1 MRWRSAKTRCA
12 ANDKSF
18 KLRLRSISK
27 SVLPFVPCLPPYSI
41 GRPYRRCYTP
51 ATHRRP
57 LPSYLP
63 SRTYAIYHECY
74 TLVISTFLL
83 GLYLGSESR
92 SANRLPDFSATSCTE
107 PLLVLSTGHIIRRQ
121 YPHECFTLVIPFC
134 SLGLY
139 LGSESRSANRLP
151 DFSAA
156 SCTEPLLVLSTWPHH
171 TQAIPVAC
179 YPPPT
184 PTILG
189 FGIAQC

>member
-1 MRWRSAKTRCA
+1 LDRNRAVNRLPDFSAASCTEP
-12 ANDKSF
+12 
-18 KLRLRSISK
+18 LL
-27 SVLPFVPCLPPYSI
+27 VLSTGHI
-41 GRPYRRCYTP
+41 IRRQYP
-51 ATHRRP
+51 
-57 LPSYLP
+57 
-63 SRTYAIYHECY
+63 HECF
-74 TLVISTFLL
+74 TLVISFCSL
-83 GLYLGSESR
+83 GLYLGSKLR
-92 SANRLPDFSATSCTE
+92 SANRLPDFSAASCTE

-139 LGSESRSANRLP
+139 LGSKLRSANRLP

-156 SCTEPLLVLSTWPHH
+156 PCTEPLLVLSTRPHH